1 MVTLERSSTALTLLV
16 ALSLLGNDLTA
27 LGQSTVAVGTPSTLQ
42 ARTTQTTLQGNA
54 TRNTKSKPSS
64 LQQARIQRASTR
76 RSVHT
81 VYRQPR
87 TFWQRHPMIKD
98 AAIGGGVGA
107 AAGGVT
113 GLISHR
119 GIMHGALVGA
129 GAGAGVGA
137 IHASKTMRRHP
148 YMRDAA
154 EGGVAGL
161 GLGLA
166 ASRGSGAPLA
176 GAGIGAAAGLGYRF
190 FKNNMR

>member
-1 MVTLERSSTALTLLV
+1 
-16 ALSLLGNDLTA
+16 
-27 LGQSTVAVGTPSTLQ
+27 
-42 ARTTQTTLQGNA
+42 
-54 TRNTKSKPSS
+54 
-64 LQQARIQRASTR
+64 
-76 RSVHT
+76 
-81 VYRQPR
+81 
-87 TFWQRHPMIKD
+87 MIKS
-98 AAIGGGVGA
+98 ATIGAGVGA
-107 AAGGVT
+107 VGGGAV

-166 ASRGSGAPLA
+166 ASRSHGTALGA
-176 GAGIGAAAGLGYRF
+176 AGIGAAAGLGYRF

>member
-1 MVTLERSSTALTLLV
+1 MVTFRSSTALTLL
-16 ALSLLGNDLTA
+16 AFALLGNDVAA
-27 LGQSTVAVGTPSTLQ
+27 LGQGTLPVGTTPGSLQ
-42 ARTTQTTLQGNA
+42 GGTTQTTLQGTA
-54 TRNTKSKPSS
+54 TRSAKVKPST

-81 VYRQPR
+81 VYRHPR
-87 TFWQRHPMIKD
+87 TFWQRHPMIKS
-98 AAIGGGVGA
+98 ATIGAGVGAVGGGV
-107 AAGGVT
+107 V

-166 ASRGSGAPLA
+166 ASRSHGTALGA
-176 GAGIGAAAGLGYRF
+176 AGIGAAAGLGYRF
-190 FKNNMR
+190 FRNNMR